1 MFFNYIG
8 QFVGDKHVTSKYHW
22 SS

>member
-8 QFVGDKHVTSKYHW
+8 QFVEDKHATSKYHW